1 MSFPPILETPEV
13 RALLDAGSPVAIG
26 VSGGKDSSACAL
38 ATVEHLDAVGHTGPR
53 VLIHADLG
61 RVEWRESGP
70 GCERLAS
77 RLGLELLTVRRAAG
91 DLMDR
96 WLVRWENNVARYAA
110 LSCVKVIL
118 PWSTASMRFCT
129 SELKTEIIC
138 RALVKRFPEQAIVSA
153 SGIRRQESSGRKNA
167 PIAQAQAKL
176 TSKRHGTCGLDW
188 HPIADWKLDEVLAFL
203 LAREVP
209 LHEAYTR
216 YGSTRVSC
224 AFCILGSRADI
235 AASASVPEH
244 ADLYR
249 EMVALEIASTFSFQA
264 GWLGDVAPHLLS
276 ESTRD
281 ALAAAKVRAIQ
292 REALE
297 AAIPKHLLY
306 RRGWP
311 EVMPTHAE
319 AKLLCG
325 IRRQV
330 AGLLGIEIGYVDPPA
345 LLARYAELMREKD
358 ERDGSLASLGAA

>member
-1 MSFPPILETPEV
+1 MSPTILETPEV
-13 RALLDAGSPVAIG
+13 RALLDAGAPVAIG
-26 VSGGKDSSACAL
+26 VSGGKDSCAAAL
-38 ATVEHLDAVGHTGPR
+38 ATIEHLDAIGHKGPR

-61 RVEWRESGP
+61 RVEWAESGP
-70 GCERLAS
+70 MCERLAA

-96 WLVRWENNVARYAA
+96 WLTRWTNNVARYAA
-110 LSCVKVIL
+110 LECVRLIL

-129 SELKTEIIC
+129 SELKTAIIC
-138 RALVKRFPEQAIVSA
+138 RALTLRFPGQTILSV

-167 PIAQAQAKL
+167 PIAKPQPKL
-176 TSKRHGTCGLDW
+176 TSGKHGTTGLDW
-188 HPIADWKLDEVLAFL
+188 HPIADWTLDEVFAYLR
-203 LAREVP
+203 AREFP

-224 AFCILGSRADI
+224 AFCILGSRGDI

-249 EMVALEIASTFSFQA
+249 EMVALECASTFSFQEK
-264 GWLGDVAPHLLS
+264 WLGDVAPHLLT
-276 ESTRD
+276 ENGRRG
-281 ALAAAKVRAIQ
+281 LAAAKLKAVQ

-306 RRGWP
+306 TKGWP
-311 EVMPTHAE
+311 EVMPTAAE
-319 AKLLCG
+319 AELLCG

-330 AGLLGIEIGYVDPPA
+330 AGLLGIAVGYTEPA
-345 LLARYAELMREKD
+345 DLLARYVELMREKA
-358 ERDGSLASLGAA
+358 ERDGAPAMEAA